1 MIICIC
7 NNINEKRA
15 RKAIDAG
22 ARSARDVLAKNGCDF
37 NCGSCKCA
45 MAEFLSKEMDKRVE
59 TIGLVAAE

>member
-15 RKAIDAG
+15 RKAIEAG
-22 ARSARDVLAKNGCDF
+22 ARSARDVLRKNSCDF

-45 MAEFLSKEMDKRVE
+45 MSEFLAKEMDKRVE